1 MNSIFEKNEV
11 KLSEEK
17 IMDFKE
23 LFNSVS
29 FMFTDE
35 VTTEL
40 YQFLMEVLKIAIE
53 GPNEHEMAS
62 ITELSERVRQ
72 SEEYRFLGFN
82 FSKHFKLYIPDR
94 KSKREY

>member
-53 GPNEHEMAS
+53 GPS
-62 ITELSERVRQ
+62 
-72 SEEYRFLGFN
+72 
-82 FSKHFKLYIPDR
+82 
-94 KSKREY
+94 